1 MTEAFKGGETVL
13 DEATLNN
20 LLLSSPDF
28 ALIYEG
34 AVKNSFTGS
43 GVFEFDLVSY
53 SYAIKIVTTGTS
65 EISRIVLEL
74 VKHGEGTDVH
84 LQFRGTNYLPDG
96 SNDGA
101 LLKTVVIPKEHI
113 PVAKSWWS
121 IPVDLTGLTAGAGYW
136 VIIPKTGDGENHV
149 HLHGENSQNGAYP
162 VYRRVG
168 LSGAWE
174 LANSA
179 HFYIYSGESGEL
191 LHAMYG
197 PAYETLEFD
206 ANQIPIK
213 CYRYIPPA
221 SGPEGGIRGIYPI
234 TWSGEY
240 LKRGGGV

>member
-13 DEATLNN
+13 DESTLNN

-34 AVKNSFTGS
+34 VLKNSFTGS

-53 SYAIKIVTTGTS
+53 SHAIKIVTSGTS

-74 VKHGEGTDVH
+74 IKNGTGADVH

-96 SNDGA
+96 SNDGT
-101 LLKTVVIPKEHI
+101 LLKTIVIPKEHI
-113 PVAKSWWS
+113 PTVKSVWS

-136 VIIPKTGDGENHV
+136 IIIPKTGDGENHV
-149 HLHGENSQNGAYP
+149 HLHGENSQNGSYP
-162 VYRRVG
+162 VYRRAG
-168 LSGAWE
+168 SSGAWE
-174 LANSA
+174 PGNSA
-179 HFYIYSGESGEL
+179 HFSIYSGESGEL

-197 PAYETLEFD
+197 LAYETLELD

-221 SGPEGGIRGIYPI
+221 SGPEGGIRDIYPI